1 MPHSPPLASTTGM
14 RLIPQSCSH
23 MICATHA
30 ILASAWQLCPRAVL
44 AHLQSCRPLSPCA
57 AATGPSP
64 LAVQRGGAS
73 SRNAVG
79 VQTAEPLARITKPY
93 GTTNTGTALLLTAPS
108 VVLPKS
114 RFRGAFEDVA
124 PTTSACARVSYTLR
138 RSS

>member
-64 LAVQRGGAS
+64 LA
-73 SRNAVG
+73 
-79 VQTAEPLARITKPY
+79 RITKPY